1 MGIVFPIELTL
12 TRCEMMKIYFGNDE
26 ENNLLVKKRLESFKI
41 DYEEHSS
48 KDIDYQT
55 LLNWFTN
62 SSDMF
67 EFLQPRL
74 MRYKLDNRLI
84 FSQFVLKILNDID
97 NSLKLPL
104 AVTDT
109 NIIPGLTPGEVTIFL
124 PPEYRKTERIQLYH
138 QLNQLDT
145 ERRFWRNLKIF
156 REQSGLRWFEFNQLM
171 FSDTSDDLG
180 EVKRAKD
187 NFFAYKR
194 NLKIPPQ
201 EQIEKAA
208 KVLMIEPEDFFTKTV
223 SDLRNF

>member
-1 MGIVFPIELTL
+1 
-12 TRCEMMKIYFGNDE
+12 
-26 ENNLLVKKRLESFKI
+26 
-41 DYEEHSS
+41 
-48 KDIDYQT
+48 
-55 LLNWFTN
+55 
-62 SSDMF
+62 MF

-145 ERRFWRNLKIF
+145 ERRFGETLKSFVSNQVYVGLNLT
-156 REQSGLRWFEFNQLM
+156 N
-171 FSDTSDDLG
+171 
-180 EVKRAKD
+180 
-187 NFFAYKR
+187 
-194 NLKIPPQ
+194 
-201 EQIEKAA
+201 
-208 KVLMIEPEDFFTKTV
+208 
-223 SDLRNF
+223 